1 MEGSGGGFRA
11 QSKAGALSREEK
23 QVSVEGEGVVLP
35 VAHREACHYS
45 ASFSCRLCPFKLPT
59 IGASDSLALV
69 YSQPVFLP
77 GGTIKASATRGG
89 GLGSAA
95 AGGFP
100 TWGHEERLPRPKGQS
115 KSRSEPLDPRAGQAS
130 STVLRCPCP

>member
-11 QSKAGALSREEK
+11 QSKAGALRREEK

-77 GGTIKASATRGG
+77 GGDYQGLSHKGRGSG
-89 GLGSAA
+89 
-95 AGGFP
+95 
-100 TWGHEERLPRPKGQS
+100 ER
-115 KSRSEPLDPRAGQAS
+115 
-130 STVLRCPCP
+130 RCRGISNMGP